1 MGSEATSESSVPGR
15 APSWRWWVCGLLL
28 LATMI
33 NYMDRLTL
41 NQLSKE
47 VIQAFHLSELDYGY
61 LEAAFGSAFALGA
74 IIAGWL
80 ADRWN
85 VRWMYAVSVLAWS
98 IAGFATGLVSS
109 FAALLACR
117 FLLGLAE

>member
-1 MGSEATSESSVPGR
+1 MSTPAADAEVPARG
-15 APSWRWWVCGLLL
+15 PVWRWWVCGLLL

-33 NYMDRLTL
+33 NYMDRITL

-47 VIQAFHLSELDYGY
+47 IIDAFHLTELHYGY

-85 VRWMYAVSVLAWS
+85 VRWMYAASVFAWS
-98 IAGFATGLVSS
+98 LAGFATGLAQS
-109 FAALLACR
+109 FAALLV
-117 FLLGLAE
+117 